1 MSHDIYIW
9 MNLFTKIK
17 FWFFAIFR
25 EIDKNF
31 RFFMASLASLSNSA
45 SFDAHMLV
53 GQLFNF
59 TKLTKFQKSNFY
71 DFSRIH
77 KAGWPIFLCRHYL
90 IMTNK
95 LKRKFLKFFE
105 FWRNGANREINI
117 FQQHFSIFPRLHIIN
132 HAQNLCVGLIF
143 DSLSHGP
150 VHFLIRDTFT
160 FSRSQVWDSPMVN
173 L

>member
-9 MNLFTKIK
+9 INLFTKIK

-31 RFFMASLASLSNSA
+31 RFFIASLASLSNSA

-53 GQLFNF
+53 VQLFNF
-59 TKLTKFQKSNFY
+59 TKLAKFQKSNFY

-77 KAGWPIFLCRHYL
+77 EAGWPIFLCTHYL
-90 IMTNK
+90 VMTNI

-132 HAQNLCVGLIF
+132 PRSKFVCRLNF
-143 DSLSHGP
+143 WFSFTWTSPFFNPRYFYFFSEPSLR
-150 VHFLIRDTFT
+150 LTIYR
-160 FSRSQVWDSPMVN
+160 
-173 L
+173 